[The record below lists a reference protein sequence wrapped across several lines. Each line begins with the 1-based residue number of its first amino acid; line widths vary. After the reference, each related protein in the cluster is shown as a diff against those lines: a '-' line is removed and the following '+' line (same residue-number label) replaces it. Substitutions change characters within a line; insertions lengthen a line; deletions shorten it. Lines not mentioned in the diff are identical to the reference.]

1 MNKAIQ
7 WLFCIFALSNSLQG
21 KEALSKD
28 QNQLMTRLLVLLYSL
43 IFLMACQS
51 KLHFCKTTS
60 DNQVIQEVKEEEESI
75 VATIAPY
82 KQQLGQEMNTVIGEI
97 ATTLTKA
104 QPESTLGN
112 WSADVVQ
119 AQAQKYTQQEVSF
132 AVLNYGGLRIPSLPK
147 GPLRKGKIYEL
158 MPFDNYIVLVK
169 MRGSEL
175 PLLFDHI
182 AAKGGWPI
190 SQELKLVIQDNKTT
204 KALLNGKELDYNKDY
219 YVATNDYLAKGGDQC
234 SFFVDKEK
242 IKTGVLIREAMLT
255 YVKESQAPMSASIEG
270 RITQP

>member
-1 MNKAIQ
+1 
-7 WLFCIFALSNSLQG
+7 
-21 KEALSKD
+21 
-28 QNQLMTRLLVLLYSL
+28 MTRLLVLLYSL
-43 IFLMACQS
+43 VFLMACQPN
-51 KLHFCKTTS
+51 LHFCKTTS
-60 DNQVIQEVKEEEESI
+60 DNQAIQEAKEEESI

-82 KQQLGQEMNTVIGEI
+82 KEQLGQEMNTVIGQV
-97 ATTLTKA
+97 ANDLTKG

-112 WSADVVQ
+112 WSVDVVQ
-119 AQAQKYTQQEVSF
+119 TLAQKNTQQEVSF

-190 SQELKLVIQDNKTT
+190 SKELKLVIQDNKAT

-234 SFFVDKEK
+234 SFFIDKEK
-242 IKTGVLIREAMLT
+242 VKTGILIRDAMLT
-255 YVKESQAPMSASIEG
+255 YVQESTTPMTASIEG